1 MQIKSGDEFIPKNKQ
16 KAPKLNS
23 DRVWSEEKR
32 NEKQGLRH
40 VAERGWR
47 KAGH

>member
-1 MQIKSGDEFIPKNKQ
+1 MQIKSGDEFIPKKQ

-23 DRVWSEEKR
+23 DRIRSEE
-32 NEKQGLRH
+32 EKKWKKQELRR

-47 KAGH
+47 KAGR